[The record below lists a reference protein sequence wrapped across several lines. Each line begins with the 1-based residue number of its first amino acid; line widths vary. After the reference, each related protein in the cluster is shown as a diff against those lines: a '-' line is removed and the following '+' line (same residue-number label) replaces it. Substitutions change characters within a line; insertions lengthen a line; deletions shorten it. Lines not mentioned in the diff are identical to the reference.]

1 MGKLSVQ
8 MRAELTK
15 PVPEVTFLLTITVPA
30 VVQLKYSDVGAAY
43 AGIGSYDAKVL
54 SWGGGPARGV
64 TLRNSSLELTN
75 LEVTVDDTDQSLTT
89 LLEGASRHL
98 VRGSV
103 AVIHVGSRNVASAN
117 WFVLYSG
124 RVDTYGQSSPLTWTF
139 QLSPNDLPLQR
150 ASVPKAK
157 INVSDW
163 PASRLDVRDKPA
175 PILYG
180 RVSSANGANDGAI
193 TCPYVDTGGFRY
205 LVCAGWAKAVD
216 TVYKD
221 GTPVAAADYSITR
234 PVVNGRTYTLIDF
247 TATQGDTAVITC
259 DAQGYETVGDGS
271 GTLITDPPTILK
283 HLLVNWIYGDYKTG
297 AWLSDSTAPV
307 DTTTFGTTFFSA
319 RGYQSSVYISGT
331 KKKGLEV
338 VNDFLASFE
347 AKAYWTADG
356 KIALAVEDFTS
367 WGYVTAYIV
376 TETDDCGGWSLVY
389 PTANLVDEIEAQYGQ
404 TPTGGYQQKLSVKDL
419 STGEQA
425 PESIDLPH
433 SAAFFL

>member
-1 MGKLSVQ
+1 MGLLSAN
-8 MRAELTK
+8 MLAELK
-15 PVPEVTFLLTITVPA
+15 RPDPQVFFRLLIYVNTTW
-30 VVQLKYSDVGAAY
+30 YRFSDVGLHYSVAH
-43 AGIGSYDAKVL
+43 DPRVL

-64 TLRNSSLELTN
+64 TLRNCSLELTN
-75 LEVTVDDTDQSLTT
+75 FEVMLNDTDQVLTT
-89 LLEGASRHL
+89 LLEGADRRY
-98 VRGSV
+98 VRGATALVQLASPRV
-103 AVIHVGSRNVASAN
+103 ADTD
-117 WFVLYSG
+117 WLTLYSG
-124 RVDTYGQSSPLTWTF
+124 RVDTYGQSSKLTWTL

-150 ASVPKAK
+150 ESVPKAK

-163 PASRLDVRDKPA
+163 PASKLDVRDKPA

-193 TCPYVDTGGFRY
+193 ACPYVDTGGFRY

-221 GTPVAAADYSITR
+221 GTPVAAADYAITH

-271 GTLITDPPTILK
+271 GTLIVDPPTILK

-297 AWLSDSTAPV
+297 AWLADSTAPV
-307 DTTTFGTTFFSA
+307 DTTSFGTTFFST

-338 VNDFLASFE
+338 VNDFLKSFE
-347 AKAYWTADG
+347 AKAYWTTTG

-367 WGYVTAYIV
+367 WSYVTGYVV
-376 TETDDCGGWSLVY
+376 TETDDVGGWSLVY

-419 STGEQA
+419 STGENA
-425 PESIDLPH
+425 PESLDLPY

>member
-1 MGKLSVQ
+1 VGKLSSA
-8 MRAELTK
+8 MRTELLK
-15 PVPEVTFLLTITVPA
+15 PVPDVTFLLAITVGA
-30 VVQLKYSDVGAAY
+30 TTYRFSDVGAMY
-43 AGIGSYDAKVL
+43 AGTGNYAAKVL

-75 LEVTVDDTDQSLTT
+75 FEVMLDDTDQSLTT
-89 LLEGASRHL
+89 LLEGASRNS
-98 VRGSV
+98 VRGAAATVMLASK
-103 AVIHVGSRNVASAN
+103 NVASAN
-117 WFVLYSG
+117 WFTLYTG
-124 RVDTYGQSSPLTWTF
+124 RVDTYGQSSKLTWTF

-150 ASVPKAK
+150 ESLPKAK

-163 PASRLDVRDKPA
+163 PASKVDVRDDPV

-180 RVSSANGANDGAI
+180 RISSSNGANDGAI

-221 GTPVAAADYSITR
+221 GTPVVASAYAITH
-234 PVVNGRTYTLIDF
+234 PVMNGRTYTLIDF
-247 TATQGDTAVITC
+247 TSDQGATAVITC

-297 AWLSDSTAPV
+297 PWLSDSTAPV
-307 DTTTFGTTFFSA
+307 DTTSFGTTFFSD
-319 RGYQSSVYISGT
+319 RGYQSSVYISGA

-338 VNDFLASFE
+338 VNDFLKSFE
-347 AKAYWTADG
+347 AKAYWTTAG

-367 WGYVTAYIV
+367 WGYVTDYVV

-419 STGEQA
+419 STAEQA
-425 PESIDLPH
+425 PESVDLPH